1 MTKRYRSYRTHA
13 VILRRRD
20 YSDADRVLTIY
31 TPGMGK
37 QELIAKGIRKT
48 TSRKA
53 GHLEL
58 FNHATLQVAQ
68 ARTWDI
74 ITEAGTIESFRHLRT
89 DLDNIGRASYICEL
103 IDRFTEVDDENQP
116 LWELML
122 LALRQ
127 LDIVS
132 GESVTAEAIEPEADI
147 GTATISPTV
156 LLRWF
161 ELHLLSLTGFQPQ
174 LFHCIGCGKTLEPV
188 RNFLSLTDGGVYC
201 PECGARERDREII
214 EPDTLK
220 VLRYL
225 QSQPWRTVSALNVR
239 QPILQ
244 RIENILHRYLLT
256 ILEHRLKSTDFL
268 QRLKR

>member
-1 MTKRYRSYRTHA
+1 MPKRHRSYRTHA
-13 VILRRRD
+13 IILRRRD
-20 YSDADRVLTIY
+20 YGDADRVLTVY
-31 TPGMGK
+31 TPGTGK

-58 FNHATLQVAQ
+58 FTHASLQIAQ

-74 ITEAGTIESFRHLRT
+74 ITEASTVENFRHLRT
-89 DLDNIGRASYICEL
+89 DLDNIGRASYVCEL
-103 IDRFTEVDDENQP
+103 IDRFTEADDENQP
-116 LWELML
+116 LWALML

-127 LDIVS
+127 LDEAS
-132 GESVTAEAIEPEADI
+132 DLTAASDLEAVNLA
-147 GTATISPTV
+147 V

-174 LFHCIGCGKTLEPV
+174 LFHCISCGNPLEPV
-188 RNFLSLTDGGVYC
+188 RNHLSLADGGVYC
-201 PECGARERDREII
+201 PACGAEQRDLEII
-214 EPDTLK
+214 EPDVLK

-225 QSQPWRTVSALNVR
+225 QSQPWSIVRTLHVR

-244 RIENILHRYLLT
+244 RVENILHRYLLT
-256 ILEHRLKSTDFL
+256 ILEQRLKSTDFL
-268 QRLKR
+268 RRLQREAVNRET